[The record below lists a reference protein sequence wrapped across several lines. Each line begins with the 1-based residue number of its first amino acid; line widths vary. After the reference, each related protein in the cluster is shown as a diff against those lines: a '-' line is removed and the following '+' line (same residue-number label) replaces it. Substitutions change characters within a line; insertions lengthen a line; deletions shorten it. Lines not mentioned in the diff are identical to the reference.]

1 MKCLCITGVTP
12 LILDPMATLFLQAGM
27 QAAKAPTGGD
37 QPDIHQWH
45 GLLESA
51 STHAATD
58 PPTDAE
64 SSPEHPQTL
73 GRMWEQLAA
82 QIFFA
87 NVGSPLW
94 GWADARSV
102 QWLDF
107 WAAFEP
113 NIYFVLVSSPP
124 EYLLAHTLEKDAP
137 HGSLQSMLQT
147 WQIQHERMLRF
158 YHQNSRRAVL
168 IDVRSALMHP
178 QALIDHCRRAWRL
191 PLHALKDGRVGKIEV
206 PATARYVAQRLRGE
220 QPEID
225 AVYRELLAS
234 QTPIAEGDA
243 LLEDT
248 PTGPDAL
255 IQDYRRL
262 QSRIAEIQ
270 REGQRQAAE
279 QKKQIDALTQAR
291 DQQAKL
297 AAERHKQIDDLNHA
311 TAALEQ
317 EKTTISSRL
326 EELQRHHNDLKE
338 ENELLLLQLHQAQEE
353 LEQHFLQG
361 QQLQAQVTSLTH
373 ERDQLTA
380 QAAEQKKQID
390 ALTQARDQQAKLA
403 AERHKQIDALN
414 HATAA
419 LEQEKT
425 TISSSLEELQRHH
438 NDLKEE
444 NELLLL
450 QLHQVQEELE
460 HYFLRHQEAQNQL
473 QEAKHQMQ
481 ADEARWLG
489 VLTRHPELLDYQ
501 SVQLAPDSSAPQR
514 THWRFEQL
522 LIGGRF
528 FPQLEFQTIAEADGL
543 AIRFARATAP
553 FVRWPAPGAAHLE
566 LLAHASAEEPEAQ
579 RDLLVSVAA
588 SDWPW
593 MKALPRLVQQVLSRP
608 QDCAV
613 PDTLD
618 TDAIGRGS
626 QRLEAILAE
635 FPAALRYDGIRLKRE
650 QVNPDYEHLWLA
662 LENLT
667 LDERHWPALEFR
679 ISCANVRPGVFGTHP
694 KLEFPE
700 QGAATV
706 LEGWF
711 AESADDFGV
720 KYELRFALPEAM
732 DVAVYRKLTA
742 ADRRLMHALIDRLE
756 PLLDALASEGVSL
769 QRSMDDWRELVR
781 TIHRIYHT
789 VTSQL
794 QPTLEG

>member
-317 EKTTISSRL
+317 EKTTISSR
-326 EELQRHHNDLKE
+326 
-338 ENELLLLQLHQAQEE
+338 
-353 LEQHFLQG
+353 
-361 QQLQAQVTSLTH
+361 
-373 ERDQLTA
+373 
-380 QAAEQKKQID
+380 
-390 ALTQARDQQAKLA
+390 
-403 AERHKQIDALN
+403 
-414 HATAA
+414 
-419 LEQEKT
+419 
-425 TISSSLEELQRHH
+425 LEELQRHH

>member
-353 LEQHFLQG
+353 LE
-361 QQLQAQVTSLTH
+361 
-373 ERDQLTA
+373 
-380 QAAEQKKQID
+380 
-390 ALTQARDQQAKLA
+390 
-403 AERHKQIDALN
+403 
-414 HATAA
+414 
-419 LEQEKT
+419 
-425 TISSSLEELQRHH
+425 
-438 NDLKEE
+438 
-444 NELLLL
+444 
-450 QLHQVQEELE
+450 